1 MKLKIIKNLQKE
13 EKKDL
18 RENLKKLKI
27 KNLDW
32 RMKLKV
38 IKKIC

>member
-27 KNLDW
+27 KNLD
-32 RMKLKV
+32 
-38 IKKIC
+38 